1 MIIYIQLVQP
11 LETKLANRLETFAE
25 VITLFLLY
33 TMMSF
38 TDVEKSEMRYEY
50 GKVFIGVICTYV
62 AVHVYLIA
70 KNTYYKVRHL
80 VRKAQHKLNKMK
92 KKRALQRRK
101 Q

>member
-1 MIIYIQLVQP
+1 MIIYIQLAKP
-11 LETKLANRLETFAE
+11 LETKLANRLETFTE
-25 VITLFLLY
+25 LMTLFLLY

-50 GKVFIGVICTYV
+50 GKVFIGTICTYV

-80 VRKAQHKLNKMK
+80 VRKAQHKLNI
-92 KKRALQRRK
+92 RRK

>member
-1 MIIYIQLVQP
+1 MIIYIQLAQP
-11 LETKLANRLETFAE
+11 LETKLAIRLETFTE
-25 VITLFLLY
+25 LMTLFLLY

-50 GKVFIGVICTYV
+50 GKVFIGTICAYV

-80 VRKAQHKLNKMK
+80 VRKAQHRLNKIK
-92 KKRALQRRK
+92 K
-101 Q
+101 